1 MAVRGNFC
9 TVQGEG
15 AASIMVN
22 IVIALMLA
30 LVAAAQPT
38 TTMRSIE
45 LLSTPYM
52 ARARSW
58 RFIGGLATTLGVVGL
73 GAAIAERSLIQG
85 TSVPNAA
92 VDTSDVVLGAIA
104 LVGVV
109 VAVVLHSGNRLAD
122 RLDSD
127 RSDIAFFLFGMRT
140 MAINI
145 SSIALYVA
153 AVNELFASGGSWI
166 TIEILLI
173 VITVMILLP
182 GALPLL
188 IESLSPATADH
199 TISRLRRVCETNGPA
214 LAMSAWA
221 IAGAALVVRGLL
233 G

>member
-1 MAVRGNFC
+1 M
-9 TVQGEG
+9 
-15 AASIMVN
+15 MN
-22 IVIALMLA
+22 IVIALLLA

-38 TTMRSIE
+38 TTVRSIE

-58 RFIGGLATTLGVVGL
+58 RFVGGLATTLGVVGL
-73 GAAIAERSLIQG
+73 AAAVAVRSFIRG

-104 LVGVV
+104 VVGVV
-109 VAVVLHSGNRLAD
+109 VAMFLRRGNRRID

-140 MAINI
+140 MAVNI

-153 AVNELFASGGSWI
+153 AVNEVFTSGGSWI

-173 VITVMILLP
+173 VVTILILLP
-182 GALPLL
+182 GVLPLL
-188 IESLSPATADH
+188 IESLAPATADY
-199 TISRLRRVCETNGPA
+199 TIGQLRRVCETNGPA
-214 LAMSAWA
+214 IAMSAWA